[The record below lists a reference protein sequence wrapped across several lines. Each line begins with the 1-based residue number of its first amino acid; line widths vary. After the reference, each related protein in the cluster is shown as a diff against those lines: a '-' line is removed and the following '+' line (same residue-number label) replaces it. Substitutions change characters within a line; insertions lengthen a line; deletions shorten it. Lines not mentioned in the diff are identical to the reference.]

1 MYSSC
6 SCGWFLGCVCLFWL
20 LFKSCAATLQDGWTA
35 LYLAAWEGHTAA
47 VEVLVSAGADMNIG
61 DKVSLT
67 TSVVIVAHALSGFH
81 TGICRGGSDVKAH
94 THAGF
99 SRRAM

>member
-1 MYSSC
+1 M
-6 SCGWFLGCVCLFWL
+6 
-20 LFKSCAATLQDGWTA
+20 AAG
-35 LYLAAWEGHTAA
+35 
-47 VEVLVSAGADMNIG
+47 VDMNIG

-81 TGICRGGSDVKAH
+81 TGICCRGGGGGGGGGGSDVKAH

-99 SRRAM
+99 SRHAM